1 MFYLPKFCL
10 IIVENSCKLKGRI
23 PKENKSQM
31 NHNKDGLKIV
41 YDQEADVLY
50 VTRGQPEYTDYVEYA
65 DDLILRF
72 HPETKQLVGFTLVD
86 FSQHFA
92 KKREFDIG

>member
-1 MFYLPKFCL
+1 
-10 IIVENSCKLKGRI
+10 
-23 PKENKSQM
+23 M
-31 NHNKDGLKIV
+31 NHNKDRLKIV

-92 KKREFDIG
+92 KKDSDITLPFGVDFQMHGELPT

>member
-1 MFYLPKFCL
+1 
-10 IIVENSCKLKGRI
+10 
-23 PKENKSQM
+23 M
-31 NHNKDGLKIV
+31 NHNKEGLKIV

-86 FSQHFA
+86 FSQNFA
-92 KKREFDIG
+92 KKDSDITLPFGVDFQMHGELPT

>member
-1 MFYLPKFCL
+1 
-10 IIVENSCKLKGRI
+10 
-23 PKENKSQM
+23 M
-31 NHNKDGLKIV
+31 NNNMNELKIV

-92 KKREFDIG
+92 KKDSDIALPFGVDFHMHGELST